1 MYADVHRIQIVP
13 LKLHTVIQKIL
24 ILRTVKY
31 HPMRLIVTTIIQ
43 PNHIISMGWDVLN
56 VLKQVIVQAKQQHPH
71 V

>member
-31 HPMRLIVTTIIQ
+31 HPMRPIVTTIIQ
-43 PNHIISMGWDVLN
+43 PNHTMSVAKAVLN
-56 VLKQVIVQAKQQHPH
+56 VHPQVIIVLEQPQF

>member
-31 HPMRLIVTTIIQ
+31 HPMRPIVTTIIQ

-56 VLKQVIVQAKQQHPH
+56 VHPQVEIVLGQRQF